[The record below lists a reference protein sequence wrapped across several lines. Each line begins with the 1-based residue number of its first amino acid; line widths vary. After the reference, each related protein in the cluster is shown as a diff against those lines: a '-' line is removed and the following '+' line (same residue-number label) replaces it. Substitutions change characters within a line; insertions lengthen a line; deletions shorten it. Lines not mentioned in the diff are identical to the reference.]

1 MATHFSIAEDLHA
14 ATLGIVGVVLLL
26 WLALLLWEVWRQR
39 TRRAMV
45 LLTGL
50 IAFVLVTL
58 AVLRPV
64 RVKSRASSVGPRVV
78 VLADRSRR
86 LLLPA
91 DDGRQTRE
99 ALLRASVPALLRA
112 LEGARVTLLGFG
124 EGEPAPYAVS
134 DDKPPTAKDSDL
146 GHALEALARAAGERP
161 EAVVLL
167 SDGRLLRPSEQAA
180 AEELEQLAAQLS
192 VPLHVV
198 RLAERALPDAALR
211 SVHNAGVAVAHQP
224 LALRLEIAC
233 SGGLSCDQIPVKVRE
248 LKQGEAPL
256 MLAEGVAKFEGKD
269 TATLELLVTLER
281 AGTRIVDVE
290 IAAPDGDRIADNNRR
305 LLTFNVTRERV
316 RLLHVAGRPTY
327 DVRSLRMWL
336 KANDSVDLVAFFILR
351 TTQSDTNTTDQTE
364 ELSLIPFPVHD
375 LFTEHLPSFDAVVLQ
390 DIDAV
395 TYDLAQYLPAL
406 ERYVRSGG
414 GIILVGG
421 PSSFA
426 GGGYARSSLERVL
439 PTELGDP
446 AHPFDLAEFVPA
458 YTDAGRVAPV
468 LGPLRDLVNQD
479 LPKMVGANL
488 LGKPRESAIVLWQ
501 RPPRRAGEAALPILA
516 LNDAGDGRTIALAV
530 DGTHQFAFSEFAERT
545 AGRAYGAL
553 WDGLL
558 GWLMRDPR
566 YEAARIELVSD
577 CIAGETTR
585 LKLIRLPGAEGDV
598 ELHVEA
604 LSADSNPRWTKRA
617 HVPAAGVVEVEVGP
631 LPAGGYS
638 ARARVGQAPAT
649 RFDFACERGGEA
661 FRDSRP
667 NPTLLTRIARAS
679 GGRSVDAAHV
689 SDVPLPPPTEVSV
702 EREVSPLLP
711 PWVWALSA
719 SLALGVHWIARRRS
733 GLA

>member
-14 ATLGIVGVVLLL
+14 PTLVIAAAVMLV
-26 WLALLLWEVWRQR
+26 WLGLLLWEVFRQR
-39 TRRAMV
+39 SRRAVV
-45 LLTGL
+45 LGTGL
-50 IAFVLVTL
+50 LAFAFVALS
-58 AVLRPV
+58 VLRPV
-64 RVKSRASSVGPRVV
+64 RVKSRASRVGPRVV

-91 DDGRQTRE
+91 DDASRTRD
-99 ALLRASVPALLRA
+99 AVLRSSLPALVRS
-112 LEGARVTLLGFG
+112 LEGARLSVLGFG
-124 EGEPAPYAVS
+124 EGEPVPFAAG
-134 DDKPPTAKDSDL
+134 DLRPPIAKDSDL
-146 GHALEALARAAGERP
+146 SQALEALARAPGERP
-161 EAVVLL
+161 EAIVVL
-167 SDGRLLRPSEQAA
+167 SDGRLLRPGENVSDR
-180 AEELEQLAAQLS
+180 ELERVAEQLS
-192 VPLHVV
+192 VPIHVV
-198 RLAERALPDAALR
+198 RLAERALPDASLR

-233 SGGLSCDQIPVKVRE
+233 TGGLACDKVPVTIRE

-256 MLAEGVAKFEGKD
+256 LLAEGVAEFGGKEV
-269 TATLELLVTLER
+269 ATLELGITLER
-281 AGTRIVDVE
+281 AGTRIVDVT
-290 IAAPDGDRIADNNRR
+290 IQAPDGDRIPDNNRR

-316 RLLHVAGRPTY
+316 RLLHVAGRPSY

-336 KANDSVDLVAFFILR
+336 KGNDSIDLVAFFILR
-351 TTQSDTNTTDQTE
+351 THQSDPNTTDQSE

-395 TYDLAQYLPAL
+395 AYDLAQYLPAL

-414 GIILVGG
+414 GIIMVGG

-426 GGGYARSSLERVL
+426 GGGYARSALERVL

-458 YTDAGRVAPV
+458 YTEAGRVAPV
-468 LGPLRDLVNQD
+468 LAPLRDLVGAD

-488 LGKPRESAIVLWQ
+488 LGKPKESAIVLWE
-501 RPPRRAGEAALPILA
+501 RPALRAGERPLPVLA
-516 LNDAGDGRTIALAV
+516 LNDAGDGRTIALAL
-530 DGTHQFAFSEFAERT
+530 DGTHQLAFSEFAERT

-566 YEAARIELVSD
+566 YEAARIELGSD
-577 CIAGETTR
+577 CIAGEALH
-585 LKLIRLPGAEGDV
+585 LKLVRLPGTEGDV
-598 ELHVEA
+598 ELEVEA
-604 LSADSNPRWTKRA
+604 LSPDGNPRVTKRA
-617 HVPAAGVVEVEVGP
+617 HVPSSGVAEIEVGP
-631 LPAGGYS
+631 LAAGGYT
-638 ARARVGQAPAT
+638 ARARVGQAPPT

-667 NPTLLTRIARAS
+667 NPTLLNRIASKS
-679 GGRSVDAAHV
+679 GGRAVDAAHA

-711 PWVWALSA
+711 AWIWSLAA
-719 SLALGVHWIARRRS
+719 ALALGAHWIARRRS
-733 GLA
+733 GLS